1 MNKNV
6 TITMLV
12 LGSML
17 SACKKKRKDAAL
29 ETVNIGPEKVMAV
42 SALSI
47 STILQEVNPNII
59 IGAAINSNKFS
70 IVAYKDLAKLHYNS
84 ITAENDMKMN
94 SLNPAK
100 YTWDF
105 GVLGNGIEEKNEKIP
120 NLAKDHGDKR
130 IHGHALV
137 WHRALPNWLATNINA
152 TPVASRADTL
162 NAIMKRHIDKAVG
175 FYSLY
180 YKGGDPQLPLLKS
193 WDVVNEA
200 YYDDGTLRG
209 DLNLDANGNDIGSIW
224 KRYMGEIYLEK
235 AFRYARLA
243 ARANQNWALKLFY
256 NDYGHE
262 YSTAKLNA
270 IYNKVMQLKPMRE
283 GGDPIINGVGLQM
296 HVRYNTPLSS
306 IRAAIQKMKE
316 TGLLVH
322 IAELDVSLLGPSE
335 TSVPNAELTNRRNL
349 QKSLYFN
356 IVKAYQEIVPVNQ
369 RWGITL
375 WNIGD
380 ADSAWG
386 LNAEATLFD
395 TLYQVKQ
402 NFWNI
407 RDGLNLQL
415 TP

>member
-1 MNKNV
+1 MNKV
-6 TITMLV
+6 TITVLV

-17 SACKKKRKDAAL
+17 SACKKQEKAL
-29 ETVNIGPEKVMAV
+29 ETAHLSPEKTMAMSTTAAV
-42 SALSI
+42 
-47 STILQEVNPNII
+47 STILQEVNPDII
-59 IGAAINSNKFS
+59 VGAAVNSNKFG
-70 IVAYKDLAKLHYNS
+70 VAAYKDLAKEQYNS

-94 SLNPAK
+94 SLNPSK
-100 YTWDF
+100 FVWDF
-105 GVLGNGIEEKNEKIP
+105 GIQGNGIEEKNEKIP
-120 NLAKDHGDKR
+120 NLAKDHGEKR

-137 WHRALPNWLATNINA
+137 WHRALPQWVTNVESN
-152 TPVASRADTL
+152 TPVAARADTL
-162 NAIMKRHIDKAVG
+162 NAIMKRHIDKTVG
-175 FYSLY
+175 FYSQY
-180 YKGGDPQLPLLKS
+180 YKGGNPLLPLLKS

-209 DLNLDANGNDIGSIW
+209 NLNLDSQGNDIGSIW
-224 KRYMGEIYLEK
+224 KRYMGEIYIEK

-243 ARANQNWALKLFY
+243 ARANQNWKLKLFY

-270 IYNKVMQLKPMRE
+270 IYNKVMQLKPMTE

-296 HVRYNTPLSS
+296 HIRYNTPLTS

-322 IAELDVSLLGPSE
+322 IAELDISLLGPNE
-335 TSVPNAELTNRRNL
+335 TSVPAADLTNRRNL
-349 QKSLYFN
+349 QKSLYYN
-356 IVKAYQEIVPVNQ
+356 VAKAYQEIVPVNQ

-380 ADSAWG
+380 TDSAWG

-395 TLYQVKQ
+395 ITYQKKQ
-402 NFWNI
+402 NFWNF

>member
-1 MNKNV
+1 MKKV
-6 TITMLV
+6 TIAVMLLSIM
-12 LGSML
+12 LG
-17 SACKKKRKDAAL
+17 ACKKQEKA
-29 ETVNIGPEKVMAV
+29 ETTTLLQLYPEKIMDVTTATV
-42 SALSI
+42 S
-47 STILQEVNPNII
+47 TVLQEVNTDII
-59 IGAAINSNKFS
+59 VGVAINSNRFS
-70 IVAYKDLAKLHYNS
+70 NADYKDLAKLHYNS

-105 GVLGNGIEEKNEKIP
+105 GILGNGIEEKNEKIP
-120 NLAKDHGDKR
+120 NLAKDYGEKR

-137 WHRALPNWLATNINA
+137 WHRALPQWVKDVESN
-152 TPVASRADTL
+152 TPVGVRADTL
-162 NAIMKRHIDKAVG
+162 NAIMKRHIDKTVA
-175 FYSLY
+175 FYSNY
-180 YKGGDPQLPLLKS
+180 YKGGTSLLPLLRS

-200 YYDDGTLRG
+200 YYDDGSLRG
-209 DLNLDANGNDIGSIW
+209 NLNLDSEGNDIGSIW
-224 KRYMGEIYLEK
+224 KRHMGEIYIEK

-243 ARANQNWALKLFY
+243 ARANQNWKLKLFY

-270 IYNKVMQLKPMRE
+270 IYNKVMELKPMKE

-296 HVRYNTPLSS
+296 HIRYNTPLTS
-306 IRAAIQKMKE
+306 IKAAIQKMKE

-322 IAELDVSLLGPSE
+322 IAELDISLLGSGE
-335 TSVPNAELTNRRNL
+335 TAVPAADLTNRRNL
-349 QKSLYFN
+349 QKSLYYN
-356 IVKAYQEIVPVNQ
+356 VAKAYQEIVPIDQ

-395 TLYQVKQ
+395 TSYQKKQ
-402 NFWNI
+402 NFWNF

>member
-1 MNKNV
+1 MNKV
-6 TITMLV
+6 TITVLV

-17 SACKKKRKDAAL
+17 SACKKQEKAL
-29 ETVNIGPEKVMAV
+29 ETAHLSPEKTMAMSTAAAV
-42 SALSI
+42 
-47 STILQEVNPNII
+47 STILQEVNPDII
-59 IGAAINSNKFS
+59 VGAAVNSNKFG
-70 IVAYKDLAKLHYNS
+70 VAAYKDLAKEQYNS

-94 SLNPAK
+94 SLNPSK
-100 YTWDF
+100 FVWDF
-105 GVLGNGIEEKNEKIP
+105 GIQGNGIEEKNEKIP
-120 NLAKDHGDKR
+120 NLAKDHGEKR

-137 WHRALPNWLATNINA
+137 WHRALPQWVTNVESN
-152 TPVASRADTL
+152 TPVVARADTL
-162 NAIMKRHIDKAVG
+162 NAIMKRHIDKTVG
-175 FYSLY
+175 FYSQY
-180 YKGGDPQLPLLKS
+180 YKGGNPLLPLLKS

-209 DLNLDANGNDIGSIW
+209 NLNLDSQGNDIGSIW
-224 KRYMGEIYLEK
+224 KRYMGEIYIEK

-243 ARANQNWALKLFY
+243 ARANQNWKLKLFY

-270 IYNKVMQLKPMRE
+270 IYNKVMQLKPMTE

-296 HVRYNTPLSS
+296 HIRYNTPLTS

-322 IAELDVSLLGPSE
+322 IAELDISLLGPNE
-335 TSVPNAELTNRRNL
+335 TSVPAADLTNRRNL
-349 QKSLYFN
+349 QKSLYYN
-356 IVKAYQEIVPVNQ
+356 VAKAYQEIVPVNQ

-395 TLYQVKQ
+395 ITYQKKQ
-402 NFWNI
+402 NFWNF

>member
-1 MNKNV
+1 MNKKV
-6 TITMLV
+6 TITALV

-17 SACKKKRKDAAL
+17 CACEKPGQTAN
-29 ETVNIGPEKVMAV
+29 TNQVNLSPEKLMSASAASV
-42 SALSI
+42 SSV
-47 STILQEVNPNII
+47 LQEVNPNII
-59 IGAAINSNKFS
+59 VGAAINSNKFS
-70 IVAYKDLAKLHYNS
+70 VTAYKDLAELHYNS
-84 ITAENDMKMN
+84 VTAENDMKMN
-94 SLNPAK
+94 SLNPSK

-105 GVLGNGIEEKNEKIP
+105 GILGNGIEEKNEKIP
-120 NLAKDHGDKR
+120 NLAKDHGEKR

-137 WHRALPNWLATNINA
+137 WHRALPNWVKDVETNTA
-152 TPVASRADTL
+152 VGARADTL
-162 NAIMKRHIDKAVG
+162 NAIMKRHIDKTVG
-175 FYSLY
+175 FYSNY
-180 YKGGDPQLPLLKS
+180 YKGGNPALPLLKS

-209 DLNLDANGNDIGSIW
+209 NVNLDAQGNDIGSIW
-224 KRYMGEIYLEK
+224 KRYMGEIYIEK

-243 ARANQNWALKLFY
+243 ARANQNWKLKLFY

-270 IYNKVMQLKPMRE
+270 IYNKVMELKPMRE

-296 HVRYNTPLSS
+296 HIRYNTPLAS
-306 IRAAIQKMKE
+306 IKAAIQKMKE

-322 IAELDVSLLGPSE
+322 IAELDISLLGANE
-335 TSVPNAELTNRRNL
+335 TSVPSADLANRRNL
-349 QKSLYFN
+349 QKSLYYN
-356 IVKAYQEIVPVNQ
+356 VAKAYQEIVPIDQ

-395 TLYQVKQ
+395 TAYGQKL
-402 NFWNI
+402 NFWNF

>member
-1 MNKNV
+1 MNKV
-6 TITMLV
+6 TITVLV

-17 SACKKKRKDAAL
+17 GACKKQEKTLEAANL
-29 ETVNIGPEKVMAV
+29 SPEKTMAM
-42 SALSI
+42 SAI
-47 STILQEVNPNII
+47 AVSTILQEVNPDIF
-59 IGAAINSNKFS
+59 IGAAVNANKFS
-70 IVAYKDLAKLHYNS
+70 VTAYKDLAEEQYNS

-94 SLNPAK
+94 SLNPSK
-100 YTWDF
+100 FVWDF
-105 GVLGNGIEEKNEKIP
+105 GIQGNGIEEKNEKIP
-120 NLAKDHGDKR
+120 NLAKDHGEKR
-130 IHGHALV
+130 MHGHALV
-137 WHRALPNWLATNINA
+137 WHRALPQWVTNIESN
-152 TPVASRADTL
+152 TPVAARADTL
-162 NAIMKRHIDKAVG
+162 EAVMKRHIDKTVG
-175 FYSLY
+175 FYSQY
-180 YKGGDPQLPLLKS
+180 YKGGNPLLPLLKS

-209 DLNLDANGNDIGSIW
+209 NLNLDGQGNDIGSIW
-224 KRYMGEIYLEK
+224 KRYMGEIYIEK

-243 ARANQNWALKLFY
+243 ARANQNWKLKLFY

-270 IYNKVMQLKPMRE
+270 IYNKVMQLKPMTE

-296 HVRYNTPLSS
+296 HIRYNTPLTS

-322 IAELDVSLLGPSE
+322 IAELDISLLGPNE
-335 TSVPNAELTNRRNL
+335 TSVPAADLTNRRNL
-349 QKSLYFN
+349 QKSLYYN
-356 IVKAYQEIVPVNQ
+356 VAKAYQEIVPINQ

-395 TLYQVKQ
+395 TTYQKKQ
-402 NFWNI
+402 NFWNF

>member
-1 MNKNV
+1 MNKV
-6 TITMLV
+6 TITVLV

-17 SACKKKRKDAAL
+17 SACKKQEKAL
-29 ETVNIGPEKVMAV
+29 ETVNLSPEKTMAM
-42 SALSI
+42 SAAAV
-47 STILQEVNPNII
+47 STILQEVNPDII
-59 IGAAINSNKFS
+59 VGAAVNSNKFS
-70 IVAYKDLAKLHYNS
+70 VTAYKDLAKEQYNS

-94 SLNPAK
+94 SLNPSK
-100 YTWDF
+100 FVWDF
-105 GVLGNGIEEKNEKIP
+105 GIQGNGIEEKNEKIP
-120 NLAKDHGDKR
+120 NLAKDYGEKR

-137 WHRALPNWLATNINA
+137 WHRALPQWVTNVESN
-152 TPVASRADTL
+152 TPVAARADTL
-162 NAIMKRHIDKAVG
+162 NAIMKRHIDKTVG
-175 FYSLY
+175 FYSQY
-180 YKGGDPQLPLLKS
+180 YKGGNPLLPLLKS

-209 DLNLDANGNDIGSIW
+209 NLNLDSQGNDIGSIW
-224 KRYMGEIYLEK
+224 KRYMGEIYIEK

-243 ARANQNWALKLFY
+243 ARANQNWKLKLFY

-270 IYNKVMQLKPMRE
+270 IYNKVMELKPMTE

-296 HVRYNTPLSS
+296 HIRYNTPLTS

-322 IAELDVSLLGPSE
+322 IAELDISLLGPNE
-335 TSVPNAELTNRRNL
+335 TSVPAADLTNRRNL
-349 QKSLYFN
+349 QKSLYYN
-356 IVKAYQEIVPVNQ
+356 VAKAYQEIVPVNQ

-395 TLYQVKQ
+395 TTYQKKQ
-402 NFWNI
+402 NFWNF

>member
-1 MNKNV
+1 MNKV
-6 TITMLV
+6 TITVLV

-17 SACKKKRKDAAL
+17 GACKKQEKTLEAANL
-29 ETVNIGPEKVMAV
+29 SPEKTMAM
-42 SALSI
+42 SAI
-47 STILQEVNPNII
+47 AVSTILQEVNPDII
-59 IGAAINSNKFS
+59 IGAAVNSNKFS
-70 IVAYKDLAKLHYNS
+70 VTAYKDLAEEQYNS

-94 SLNPAK
+94 SLNPSK
-100 YTWDF
+100 FVWDF
-105 GVLGNGIEEKNEKIP
+105 GIQGNGIEEKNEKIP
-120 NLAKDHGDKR
+120 NLAKDHGEKR
-130 IHGHALV
+130 MHGHALV
-137 WHRALPNWLATNINA
+137 WHRALPQWVTNIESN
-152 TPVASRADTL
+152 TPVAARADTL
-162 NAIMKRHIDKAVG
+162 EAVMKRHIDKTVG
-175 FYSLY
+175 FYSQY
-180 YKGGDPQLPLLKS
+180 YKGGNPMLPLLKS

-209 DLNLDANGNDIGSIW
+209 NLNLDGQGNDIGSIW
-224 KRYMGEIYLEK
+224 KRYMGEIYIEK

-243 ARANQNWALKLFY
+243 ARANQNWKLKLFY

-270 IYNKVMQLKPMRE
+270 IYNKVMQLKPMTE

-296 HVRYNTPLSS
+296 HIRYNTPLTS

-322 IAELDVSLLGPSE
+322 IAELDISLLGPNE
-335 TSVPNAELTNRRNL
+335 TSVPAADLTNRRNL
-349 QKSLYFN
+349 QKSLYYN
-356 IVKAYQEIVPVNQ
+356 VAKAYQEIVPINQ

-395 TLYQVKQ
+395 TTYQKKQ
-402 NFWNI
+402 NFWNF

>member
-1 MNKNV
+1 MIKKV
-6 TITMLV
+6 TINLLV
-12 LGSML
+12 LGGML
-17 SACKKKRKDAAL
+17 GACKKQERAV
-29 ETVNIGPEKVMAV
+29 ETAKVSLPKMQLMNVSTASV
-42 SALSI
+42 SA
-47 STILQEVNPNII
+47 ILQEVNPDII
-59 IGAAINSNKFS
+59 VGAAVNSNKFG
-70 IVAYKDLAKLHYNS
+70 ITAYKDLAELHYNS

-94 SLNPAK
+94 SLNPSK

-105 GVLGNGIEEKNEKIP
+105 GILGNGIEEKNEKIP
-120 NLAKDHGDKR
+120 NLAKDYGEKR
-130 IHGHALV
+130 IHGHALI
-137 WHRALPNWLATNINA
+137 WHRALPQWVKNVETN
-152 TPVASRADTL
+152 TPVAARADTL
-162 NAIMKRHIDKAVG
+162 QNIMKRHIDKTVA
-175 FYSLY
+175 FYSQY
-180 YKGGDPQLPLLKS
+180 YKGGSPLLPLLKS

-209 DLNLDANGNDIGSIW
+209 NLNLDSQGEDIGSIW
-224 KRYMGEIYLEK
+224 KRYMGEIYIEK

-243 ARANQNWALKLFY
+243 ARANQNWKLKLFY

-270 IYNKVMQLKPMRE
+270 IYNKVMQLKPMTE

-296 HVRYNTPLSS
+296 HVRYNTPISN

-322 IAELDVSLLGPSE
+322 IAELDISLLGPNES
-335 TSVPNAELTNRRNL
+335 SVSSGDLTNRRNQ
-349 QKSLYFN
+349 QKSLYYN
-356 IVKAYQEIVPVNQ
+356 IAKAYQEIVPVNQ

-395 TLYQVKQ
+395 TSYGKKL
-402 NFWNI
+402 NFWNF

>member
-1 MNKNV
+1 MKKV
-6 TITMLV
+6 TIAAMLLSIM
-12 LGSML
+12 LG
-17 SACKKKRKDAAL
+17 ACKKQEKV
-29 ETVNIGPEKVMAV
+29 ETTTLLQLYPEKIMDVTTATV
-42 SALSI
+42 S
-47 STILQEVNPNII
+47 TVLQEVNTDII
-59 IGAAINSNKFS
+59 VGAAINSNRFS
-70 IVAYKDLAKLHYNS
+70 NTDYKDLAKLHYNS

-94 SLNPAK
+94 SLNPTK

-105 GVLGNGIEEKNEKIP
+105 GILGNGIEEKNEKIP
-120 NLAKDHGDKR
+120 NLAKDYGEKR

-137 WHRALPNWLATNINA
+137 WHRALPQWVKDVESN
-152 TPVASRADTL
+152 TPVGVRADTL
-162 NAIMKRHIDKAVG
+162 NAIMKRHIDKTVA
-175 FYSLY
+175 FYSNY
-180 YKGGDPQLPLLKS
+180 YKGGTPLLPLLRS

-200 YYDDGTLRG
+200 YYDDGSLRG
-209 DLNLDANGNDIGSIW
+209 NLNLDSEGNDIGSIW
-224 KRYMGEIYLEK
+224 KRYMGEIYIEK

-243 ARANQNWALKLFY
+243 ARANQNWKLKLFY

-270 IYNKVMQLKPMRE
+270 IYNKVMELKPMKE

-296 HVRYNTPLSS
+296 HIRYNTPLTS
-306 IRAAIQKMKE
+306 IKAAIQKMKE

-322 IAELDVSLLGPSE
+322 IAELDISLLGSGE
-335 TSVPNAELTNRRNL
+335 TAVPAADLTNRRNL
-349 QKSLYFN
+349 QKSLYYN
-356 IVKAYQEIVPVNQ
+356 VAKAYQEIVPIDQ

-395 TLYQVKQ
+395 TSYQKKQ
-402 NFWNI
+402 NFWNF

>member
-1 MNKNV
+1 M
-6 TITMLV
+6 V
-12 LGSML
+12 LGGLL
-17 SACKKKRKDAAL
+17 SACKKQ
-29 ETVNIGPEKVMAV
+29 EKLTTSANLLLPNERVMAV
-42 SALSI
+42 NQLVVSG
-47 STILQEVNPNII
+47 ILQEVNPNII
-59 IGAAINSNKFS
+59 IGAAVNSNKFS
-70 IVAYKDLAKLHYNS
+70 VAAYKDLAKLQYNS
-84 ITAENDMKMN
+84 VTAENDMKMN
-94 SLNPAK
+94 SLNPSK

-105 GVLGNGIEEKNEKIP
+105 GILGNGLEEKNEKVP
-120 NLAKDHGDKR
+120 NLAKDHGEKR

-137 WHRALPNWLATNINA
+137 WHRALPNWVKDVEIN
-152 TPVASRADTL
+152 TPVGARADTL
-162 NAIMKRHIDKAVG
+162 NAIMKRHIDKTVG
-175 FYSLY
+175 FYSQY
-180 YKGGDPQLPLLKS
+180 YKGGSPLLPLLKS
-193 WDVVNEA
+193 WDVVNES

-209 DLNLDANGNDIGSIW
+209 NLNLDVQGNDIGSIW
-224 KRYMGEIYLEK
+224 KRYMGEIYIEK

-243 ARANQNWALKLFY
+243 ARANQNWKLKLFY

-296 HVRYNTPLSS
+296 HVRYSTPLNN
-306 IRAAIQKMKE
+306 IKAAIQKMKE

-322 IAELDVSLLGPSE
+322 IAELDISLLGPNE
-335 TSVPNAELTNRRNL
+335 TSVPAGDLTNRGNL
-349 QKSLYFN
+349 QKSLYYN
-356 IVKAYQEIVPVNQ
+356 IAKAYQEIVPIDQ

-395 TLYQVKQ
+395 TSYQKKL
-402 NFWNI
+402 NFWNF

>member
-1 MNKNV
+1 MNNKV
-6 TITMLV
+6 TITIMV
-12 LGSML
+12 LGCML
-17 SACKKKRKDAAL
+17 SACKKREDLATSENLVLSKEKIMAMNTL
-29 ETVNIGPEKVMAV
+29 TV
-42 SALSI
+42 SD
-47 STILQEVNPNII
+47 ILQDVNANIT
-59 IGAAINSNKFS
+59 IGAAVNSNKFGL
-70 IVAYKDLAKLHYNS
+70 VAYKDLAKLHYNS

-120 NLAKDHGDKR
+120 NLAKDYGEKR

-137 WHRALPNWLATNINA
+137 WHRALPQWLTNIETN
-152 TPVASRADTL
+152 TPVAARADTL
-162 NAIMKRHIDKAVG
+162 NAVMKRHIDKTVA
-175 FYSLY
+175 FYSQY
-180 YKGGDPQLPLLKS
+180 YKGGNPLLPLLKS

-200 YYDDGTLRG
+200 YYDDGNLRG
-209 DLNLDANGNDIGSIW
+209 NLNLDPQGNDIGSIW
-224 KRYMGEIYLEK
+224 KRYMGEIYIEK

-243 ARANQNWALKLFY
+243 ARANQNWKLKLFY

-262 YSTAKLNA
+262 YSTVKLNA
-270 IYNKVMQLKPMRE
+270 IYNKVMELKPMKE
-283 GGDPIINGVGLQM
+283 GGDAIINGVGLQM
-296 HVRYNTPLSS
+296 HIRYNTPLTS

-322 IAELDVSLLGPSE
+322 IAELDISLLGASE
-335 TSVPNAELTNRRNL
+335 TSVPAADLANRRNL
-349 QKSLYFN
+349 QKALYYN
-356 IVKAYQEIVPVNQ
+356 VAKAYQEIVPIDQ

-386 LNAEATLFD
+386 PNAEATLFD
-395 TLYQVKQ
+395 NSYNKKL
-402 NFWNI
+402 NFWNF

>member
-1 MNKNV
+1 MNKV
-6 TITMLV
+6 TITVLV

-17 SACKKKRKDAAL
+17 SACKKQEKAL
-29 ETVNIGPEKVMAV
+29 ETARLSPEKTMAMSTAAAV
-42 SALSI
+42 
-47 STILQEVNPNII
+47 STILQEVNPDII
-59 IGAAINSNKFS
+59 VGAAVNSNKFG
-70 IVAYKDLAKLHYNS
+70 VAAYKDLAKEQYNS

-94 SLNPAK
+94 SLNPSK
-100 YTWDF
+100 FVWDF
-105 GVLGNGIEEKNEKIP
+105 GIQGNGIEEKNEKIP
-120 NLAKDHGDKR
+120 NLAKDHGEKR

-137 WHRALPNWLATNINA
+137 WHRALPQWVTNVESN
-152 TPVASRADTL
+152 TPVAARADTL
-162 NAIMKRHIDKAVG
+162 NAIMKRHIDKTVG
-175 FYSLY
+175 FYSQY
-180 YKGGDPQLPLLKS
+180 YKGGNPLLPLLKS

-209 DLNLDANGNDIGSIW
+209 NLNLDSQGNDIGSIW
-224 KRYMGEIYLEK
+224 KRYMGEIYIEK

-243 ARANQNWALKLFY
+243 ARANQNWKLKLFY

-270 IYNKVMQLKPMRE
+270 IYNKVMQLKPMTE

-296 HVRYNTPLSS
+296 HIRYNTPLTS

-322 IAELDVSLLGPSE
+322 IAELDISLLGPNE
-335 TSVPNAELTNRRNL
+335 TSVPAADLTNRRNL
-349 QKSLYFN
+349 QKSLYYN
-356 IVKAYQEIVPVNQ
+356 VAKAYQEIVPVNQ

-395 TLYQVKQ
+395 ITYQKKQ
-402 NFWNI
+402 NFWNF

>member
-1 MNKNV
+1 MNKV
-6 TITMLV
+6 TITVLV

-17 SACKKKRKDAAL
+17 GACKKQEKTL
-29 ETVNIGPEKVMAV
+29 ETANLSPEKTIAMSAAAV
-42 SALSI
+42 SA
-47 STILQEVNPNII
+47 ILQEVNPDII
-59 IGAAINSNKFS
+59 IGAAVNSNKFS
-70 IVAYKDLAKLHYNS
+70 VAAYKDLAEEQYNS

-94 SLNPAK
+94 SLNPSK
-100 YTWDF
+100 FVWDF
-105 GVLGNGIEEKNEKIP
+105 GIQGNGIEEKNEKIP
-120 NLAKDHGDKR
+120 NLAKDHGEKR
-130 IHGHALV
+130 MHGHALI
-137 WHRALPNWLATNINA
+137 WHRALPQWVTNIESN
-152 TPVASRADTL
+152 TPVAARADTL
-162 NAIMKRHIDKAVG
+162 NAIMKRHIDKTVG
-175 FYSLY
+175 FYSQY
-180 YKGGDPQLPLLKS
+180 YKGGNPLLPLLKS

-209 DLNLDANGNDIGSIW
+209 NLNLDSQGNDIGSIW
-224 KRYMGEIYLEK
+224 KRYMGEIYIEK

-243 ARANQNWALKLFY
+243 ARANQNWKLKLFY

-270 IYNKVMQLKPMRE
+270 IYNKVMELKPMTE

-296 HVRYNTPLSS
+296 HIRYNTPLTS

-322 IAELDVSLLGPSE
+322 IAELDISLLGPSE
-335 TSVPNAELTNRRNL
+335 TSVPTADLTNRRNL
-349 QKSLYFN
+349 QKSLYYN
-356 IVKAYQEIVPVNQ
+356 VAKAYQEIVPVNQ

-395 TLYQVKQ
+395 TTYQKKQ
-402 NFWNI
+402 NFWNF

>member
-1 MNKNV
+1 MNKKV
-6 TITMLV
+6 TITVLV

-17 SACKKKRKDAAL
+17 SACKKQEK
-29 ETVNIGPEKVMAV
+29 ETVLDTVSLSPEKLMSV
-42 SALSI
+42 STMNVS
-47 STILQEVNPNII
+47 SILQEVNSNVMV
-59 IGAAINSNKFS
+59 GAAVNSNRFS
-70 IVAYKDLAKLHYNS
+70 VVAYKDLAKLHYNS

-105 GVLGNGIEEKNEKIP
+105 GILGNGVEEKNEKIP
-120 NLAKDHGDKR
+120 NLAKDHGNKR

-137 WHRALPNWLATNINA
+137 WHRALPNWLSTNVNA
-152 TPVASRADTL
+152 TPVADRADTL
-162 NAIMKRHIDKAVG
+162 NAIMKRHIDKTVG
-175 FYSLY
+175 FYSQN
-180 YKGGDPQLPLLKS
+180 YKGGSPFLPLLKS

-200 YYDDGTLRG
+200 YYDNGTLRG
-209 DLNLDANGNDIGSIW
+209 DINLDANGNDIGSIW
-224 KRYMGEIYLEK
+224 KRYMGEIYIEK

-243 ARANQNWALKLFY
+243 ARANQNWTLKLFY

-262 YSTAKLNA
+262 YSTAKLDA

-322 IAELDVSLLGPSE
+322 IAELDISLLGASE
-335 TSVPNAELTNRRNL
+335 TTVPSSDLTNRRNL
-349 QKSLYFN
+349 QKTLYYN
-356 IVKAYQEIVPVNQ
+356 IAKAYQEIVPIEQ

-395 TLYQVKQ
+395 TSYQIKQ
-402 NFWNI
+402 NFWNF

>member
-1 MNKNV
+1 MNKKV

-12 LGSML
+12 LGVML
-17 SACKKKRKDAAL
+17 SACKKQEKAAVS
-29 ETVNIGPEKVMAV
+29 ETVNQSPEKKMSV
-42 SALSI
+42 STMSV
-47 STILQEVNPNII
+47 SSILQEVNPNVI
-59 IGAAINSNKFS
+59 IGAAINANKFGL
-70 IVAYKDLAKLHYNS
+70 VAYKDLAKLHYNS

-105 GVLGNGIEEKNEKIP
+105 GILGNGIEEKNEKIP
-120 NLAKDHGDKR
+120 NLAKDHFNKR

-137 WHRALPNWLATNINA
+137 WHRALPNWLLTNVNA

-162 NAIMKRHIDKAVG
+162 NAIMKRHIDRTVG
-175 FYSLY
+175 FYSQY
-180 YKGGDPQLPLLKS
+180 YKGGSPLLPLLKS

-200 YYDDGTLRG
+200 YYDNGTLRG
-209 DLNLDANGNDIGSIW
+209 DSNLDANGNDVGSIW
-224 KRYMGEIYLEK
+224 KRYMGEIYIEK

-243 ARANQNWALKLFY
+243 ARAHQNWSLKLFY
-256 NDYGHE
+256 NDYGQE

-270 IYNKVMQLKPMRE
+270 IYDKVMQLKPMRE

-296 HVRYNTPLSS
+296 HVRYHTPLSN

-322 IAELDVSLLGPSE
+322 IAELDISLLGANE
-335 TSVPNAELTNRRNL
+335 TSVPAAELTQRRNL
-349 QKSLYFN
+349 QKTLYYN
-356 IVKAYQEIVPVNQ
+356 IAKAYQEIVPINQ

-386 LNAEATLFD
+386 PNAEPTLFD
-395 TLYQVKQ
+395 AAYQVKQ
-402 NFWNI
+402 NFWNF

-415 TP
+415 IP

>member
-1 MNKNV
+1 MNKV
-6 TITMLV
+6 TITVLV

-17 SACKKKRKDAAL
+17 GACKKQEKTSESANL
-29 ETVNIGPEKVMAV
+29 SPEKTMAMSTV
-42 SALSI
+42 AV
-47 STILQEVNPNII
+47 STILQEVNPDII
-59 IGAAINSNKFS
+59 IGAAVNANKFS
-70 IVAYKDLAKLHYNS
+70 VTVYKDLAEEQYNS

-94 SLNPAK
+94 SLNPSK
-100 YTWDF
+100 FVWDF
-105 GVLGNGIEEKNEKIP
+105 GIQGNGIEEKNEKIP
-120 NLAKDHGDKR
+120 NLAKDHGEKR
-130 IHGHALV
+130 MHGHALV
-137 WHRALPNWLATNINA
+137 WHRALPQWVTNIESN
-152 TPVASRADTL
+152 TPVAARADTL
-162 NAIMKRHIDKAVG
+162 EAVMKRHIDKTVG
-175 FYSLY
+175 FYSQY
-180 YKGGDPQLPLLKS
+180 YKGGNPLLPLLKS

-209 DLNLDANGNDIGSIW
+209 NLNLDGQGNDIGSIW
-224 KRYMGEIYLEK
+224 KRYMGEIYIEK

-243 ARANQNWALKLFY
+243 ARANQNWKLKLFY

-270 IYNKVMQLKPMRE
+270 IYNKVMQLKPMTE

-296 HVRYNTPLSS
+296 HIRYNTPLTS

-322 IAELDVSLLGPSE
+322 IAELDISLLGPNE
-335 TSVPNAELTNRRNL
+335 TSVPAADLTNRRNL
-349 QKSLYFN
+349 QKSLYYN
-356 IVKAYQEIVPVNQ
+356 VAKAYQEIVPINQ

-395 TLYQVKQ
+395 TTYQKKQ
-402 NFWNI
+402 NFWNF